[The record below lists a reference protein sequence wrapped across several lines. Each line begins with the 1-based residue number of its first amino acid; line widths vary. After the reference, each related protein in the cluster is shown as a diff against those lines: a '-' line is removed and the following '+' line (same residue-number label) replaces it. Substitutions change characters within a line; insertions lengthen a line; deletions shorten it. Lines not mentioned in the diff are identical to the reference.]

1 MKDNR
6 YGRATPN
13 LKIKNLERG
22 MEEEKIPESD
32 LKHLSFIIP
41 KYTPIEK
48 IGEGSFSVVYK
59 ALDAEAGRHVALKV
73 ITRTSSPAR
82 VLEELTFLKAL
93 EGKRNCM
100 GLLGV
105 FRNEDQVIA
114 VFPYFKP
121 IDFREFIS
129 NAGLNDIKQYLYNLL
144 EAIDHVHGNGIIHR
158 DLKPGNFLYNKETG
172 RGMLIDFGLAQYED
186 RREEHLPK
194 DSSKPQTPLLFFN
207 SIVSKTKPP
216 GYYERDSR
224 PQMKAPRAGTRG
236 FRAPEVLFR
245 YPHQTRAIDM
255 WSVGVIFLTILT
267 AQYPFFYSSEDI
279 DAIVEI
285 ATIFGHAEMRKA
297 AKFYGRL
304 WRSNIDTIPEER
316 IPFETIIESLNPWA
330 EVGSE
335 GYDLLYRMLD
345 LCSSTRITAPDALNH
360 PFFDGLKTHRD
371 PA

>member
-1 MKDNR
+1 
-6 YGRATPN
+6 
-13 LKIKNLERG
+13 
-22 MEEEKIPESD
+22 MEEERILESD
-32 LKHLSFIIP
+32 LKHISFIMQ
-41 KYTPIEK
+41 KYTPMEK

-59 ALDAEAGRHVALKV
+59 ALDAESGRYVALKA

-93 EGKRNCM
+93 EGKKNCM

-105 FRNEDQVIA
+105 FRNEDQVVA

-129 NAGLNDIKQYLYNLL
+129 NADLADIKQYLYNLL
-144 EAIDHVHGNGIIHR
+144 VAIEHVHSNGIIHR
-158 DLKPGNFLYNKETG
+158 DLKPGNFLYNKEEG

-186 RREEHLPK
+186 CKEEQARDAGSK
-194 DSSKPQTPLLFFN
+194 SSTPLLFFN

-216 GYYERDSR
+216 GYYERDAR

-245 YPHQTRAIDM
+245 HQRQTRAIDM
-255 WSVGVIFLTILT
+255 WSIGVIFLTILT
-267 AQYPFFYSSEDI
+267 AQYPFFYSSD
-279 DAIVEI
+279 DVDSIVEI

-297 AKFYGRL
+297 ARFYGRL

-316 IPFETIIESLNPWA
+316 IPFERIVESLNPWA
-330 EVGSE
+330 EVGAE

-345 LCSSTRITAPDALNH
+345 LCSSSRITASDALGH
-360 PFFDGLKTHRD
+360 PFFDGLRTRGD
-371 PA
+371 DT